1 MPGDR
6 PLIGNNRLLRIRP
19 VEASHVIVESGSLL
33 YRARYMAMMESPP
46 RCQLQPGDYLVALN
60 VNLQA
65 VQPMTITERLDQRTR
80 TGDGCQYTFYDYEA
94 ISQRNA

>member
-1 MPGDR
+1 MHGDQ
-6 PLIGNNRLLRIRP
+6 PLIGKNRLLRIRR
-19 VEASHVIVESGSLL
+19 VEASHVIIEIGSML
-33 YRARYMAMMESPP
+33 YRARYMATMDSPP
-46 RCQLQPGDYLVALN
+46 RCQLQPGDYLLALN

-94 ISQRNA
+94 ISQRDS

>member
-1 MPGDR
+1 MHGDQ
-6 PLIGNNRLLRIRP
+6 PLIGKNRLLFIRR
-19 VEASHVIVESGSLL
+19 VEASHVIVEIGSML
-33 YRARYMAMMESPP
+33 YRARYMATMDSPP
-46 RCQLQPGDYLVALN
+46 RCQLQPGDYMLALN

-94 ISQRNA
+94 ISQRDS